1 MTIRNLFDLTDEV
14 ALVTGGAGA
23 IGSVVAK
30 GLAGFGAHV
39 VVADVDLEGA
49 EEVAHQIEQ
58 SGRKSLAFKVD
69 VSQQEEVE
77 RLARTTK
84 DSFGAINILFNNAGI
99 MRRYSAE
106 ELPLAEWERVIQ
118 VNLTGIFLVAQA
130 VAVTAMIPQKSGKI
144 INTSSMQ
151 AFVGRKRAAA
161 YTASKSGVVGLT
173 KVLANDWGPYNI
185 RVNSLAPSNLD
196 TPMTAPVLSDPE
208 RKKLALSRTPL
219 GRFGQPED
227 LIGAVVFL
235 SSSASNYVTGQTLL
249 VEGGRSVE

>member
-1 MTIRNLFDLTDEV
+1 MTIRNLFDLTDKV

-39 VVADVDLEGA
+39 VVADFDLEGA

-58 SGRKSLAFKVD
+58 LGRKSLALKVD
-69 VSQQEEVE
+69 VSQQEEAE

-106 ELPLAEWERVIQ
+106 ELPLAEWNRVIQ

-130 VAVTAMIPQKSGKI
+130 VAITAMIPQKSGKI

-151 AFVGRKRAAA
+151 AFVGRKRSAA

-196 TPMTAPVLSDPE
+196 TPMTASVLNDPE

-219 GRFGQPED
+219 GRFGLPED

-235 SSSASNYVTGQTLL
+235 ASPASNYVTGQTLL

>member
-23 IGSVVAK
+23 IGAVVAK

-58 SGRKSLAFKVD
+58 LGRKSLALKVD
-69 VSQQEEVE
+69 VSRQEETE

-84 DSFGAINILFNNAGI
+84 DSFGTIDILFNNAGI

-130 VAVTAMIPQKSGKI
+130 VAVTAMIPQKAGKI

-196 TPMTAPVLSDPE
+196 TPMTAPVLNDPE

-235 SSSASNYVTGQTLL
+235 ASRASDYVTGQTLL